1 MLIGNLYRA
10 LLGKA
15 DELCS
20 KDITA
25 NDVKEENA
33 LIADIEQ
40 ENEQL
45 LSKRNRELYSYK
57 KDTKLTQAEEKM
69 ERIKKLQ
76 RQEESKYKQF
86 INEANK
92 DSWVDFIANFSL
104 IIVRAFLP
112 FKDNLKYIFY
122 HFNSTIL
129 ALFEIIR
136 FFFVISTFG
145 IIIFL
150 FLIIYHFI
158 VSKSAL
164 ANSAKYGIPSI
175 FLYSSY
181 QEKEGQAFS
190 ITYGVWQIMF
200 FFGFVMFYYVTRS
213 EIYKNEAYVHSSKYS
228 VLSNYLFTSWDF
240 NVNSK
245 NKAQANKEEID
256 KLTNEYLT
264 DYKDKLR
271 NKGACCRCNCSHG
284 FGRVISYLIFVAI
297 MVVMFFIIMVF
308 FKARDFVKSDLTV
321 ADKVPGKNLFA
332 DLFPL
337 LLNALVAVVF
347 PYVFEL
353 LTLMERQK
361 PWGKMYSNSLKK
373 VIFACVF
380 VFSIIIEQVK
390 VVLKQEEFL
399 KHMNLDKG
407 ASSFDCHGQYIGFL
421 NTTGEALFTNRK
433 PMKQN
438 GFSVARED
446 EVGLNFLFLALF
458 YFGTYYVKEIILVI
472 GYSCC
477 KRCGT
482 RRFQPFEVLIHVFT
496 EFVLF
501 SVVVFFMP
509 FFILLFP
516 FIFFIDFKY
525 HFAVL
530 KNQAN
535 FKYDVITV
543 SHRNNAHDILSW
555 FFTLGLLSV
564 VVTLYFYLT
573 GFRKIGCSV
582 CVATDTFSMREFTN
596 QTVMMTMQNDTAL
609 ESLMTS
615 GIAENPFVGLFHK
628 IFSSSVVIFMF
639 LFSFLAMSLY
649 KNYEPDD
656 EYYEE
661 VIRKEKKLVDQI
673 EVINEHLVRR
683 DIISTVLLKLVND
696 KEQKKKKK

>member
-1 MLIGNLYRA
+1 
-10 LLGKA
+10 
-15 DELCS
+15 
-20 KDITA
+20 
-25 NDVKEENA
+25 
-33 LIADIEQ
+33 
-40 ENEQL
+40 
-45 LSKRNRELYSYK
+45 
-57 KDTKLTQAEEKM
+57 M

-92 DSWVDFIANFSL
+92 DSWVDFVANFFL
-104 IIVRAFLP
+104 VIVRTFLP
-112 FKDNLKYIFY
+112 FKDDLKYIFY

-129 ALFEIIR
+129 VLFEIIR
-136 FFFVISTFG
+136 FFFVISIVG

-158 VSKSAL
+158 VSGSKIGES
-164 ANSAKYGIPSI
+164 SKYGMPSV

-181 QEKEGQAFS
+181 QEKETQAVS
-190 ITYGVWQIMF
+190 ITYGVWQIIF
-200 FFGFVMFYYVTRS
+200 FFGFVMFYYVSRS

-240 NVNSK
+240 NINSK
-245 NKAQANKEEID
+245 NKAQANKDEID
-256 KLTNEYLT
+256 KLTTEYLN

-271 NKGACCRCNCSHG
+271 NKGVCCRCNCSHG
-284 FGRVISYLIFVAI
+284 FGRFISYVIFVAI
-297 MVVMFFIIMVF
+297 MVVMFFIIVAF
-308 FKARDFVKSDLTV
+308 FKARDFVRSDLTV
-321 ADKVPGKNLFA
+321 IETVPGKNMFA

-337 LLNALVAVVF
+337 LLNAIIAVVF
-347 PYVFEL
+347 PYVFQL

-373 VIFACVF
+373 VIFACLF

-390 VVLKQEEFL
+390 VVLEQEEFL

-407 ASSFDCHGQYIGFL
+407 ASSFDCHGQYRGFL
-421 NTTGEALFTNRK
+421 NETEAKLYTNRK
-433 PMKQN
+433 QMKPS
-438 GFSVARED
+438 GYTIARED
-446 EVGLNFLFLALF
+446 EMGLNFLFLALF

-472 GYSCC
+472 AYSCC
-477 KRCGT
+477 RRCGT
-482 RRFQPFEVLIHVFT
+482 RRFEPFDVLIHVFL
-496 EFVLF
+496 EFVLL

-516 FIFFIDFKY
+516 FIFIIEFKY

-530 KNQAN
+530 KKQAN
-535 FKYDVITV
+535 FKYDVVTV
-543 SHRNNAHDILSW
+543 SQRNNAHDMLSW
-555 FFTLGLLSV
+555 FFSLGLLSV

-573 GFRKIGCSV
+573 GFKKIGYSV
-582 CVATDTFSMREFTN
+582 CVATETHSMREFIN
-596 QTVMMTMQNDTAL
+596 STVMMLQNGT
-609 ESLMTS
+609 SLADSMTT
-615 GIAENPFVGLFHK
+615 GIAGNPAIGWAHK

-639 LFSFLAMSLY
+639 LFSLLAMSLY

-683 DIISTVLLKLVND
+683 DIISTVLLQLVNN
-696 KEQKKKKK
+696 KEDKKKKK

>member
-1 MLIGNLYRA
+1 
-10 LLGKA
+10 
-15 DELCS
+15 
-20 KDITA
+20 
-25 NDVKEENA
+25 
-33 LIADIEQ
+33 
-40 ENEQL
+40 
-45 LSKRNRELYSYK
+45 
-57 KDTKLTQAEEKM
+57 M

-92 DSWVDFIANFSL
+92 DSWVDFVANFFL
-104 IIVRAFLP
+104 VIVRTFLP
-112 FKDNLKYIFY
+112 FKDDLKYIFY

-129 ALFEIIR
+129 VLFEIIR
-136 FFFVISTFG
+136 FFFVISIVG

-158 VSKSAL
+158 VSGSKIGES
-164 ANSAKYGIPSI
+164 SKYGMPSV

-181 QEKEGQAFS
+181 QEKETQAVS
-190 ITYGVWQIMF
+190 ITYGVWQIIF
-200 FFGFVMFYYVTRS
+200 FFGFVMFYYVSRS

-240 NVNSK
+240 NINSK
-245 NKAQANKEEID
+245 NKAQANKDEID
-256 KLTNEYLT
+256 KLTTEYLN

-271 NKGACCRCNCSHG
+271 NKGVCCRCNCSHG
-284 FGRVISYLIFVAI
+284 FGRFISYVIFVAI
-297 MVVMFFIIMVF
+297 MVVMFFIIVAF
-308 FKARDFVKSDLTV
+308 FKARDFVRSDLTV
-321 ADKVPGKNLFA
+321 IETVPGKNMFA

-337 LLNALVAVVF
+337 LLNAIIAVVF
-347 PYVFEL
+347 PYVFQL

-373 VIFACVF
+373 VIFACLF

-390 VVLKQEEFL
+390 VVLEQEEFL

-407 ASSFDCHGQYIGFL
+407 ASSFDCHGQYLGFL
-421 NTTGEALFTNRK
+421 NETGADLYANRK
-433 PMKQN
+433 QMKPS
-438 GFSVARED
+438 GYTIARED
-446 EVGLNFLFLALF
+446 EMGLNFLFLALF

-477 KRCGT
+477 RRCGT
-482 RRFQPFEVLIHVFT
+482 RRFEPFDVLIHVFL
-496 EFVLF
+496 EFVLL

-516 FIFFIDFKY
+516 FIFIIEFKY

-530 KNQAN
+530 KKQAN
-535 FKYDVITV
+535 FKYDVVTV
-543 SHRNNAHDILSW
+543 SQRNNAHDMLSW
-555 FFTLGLLSV
+555 FFSLGLLSV

-573 GFRKIGCSV
+573 GFKKIGYSV
-582 CVATDTFSMREFTN
+582 CVATETHSMREFIN
-596 QTVMMTMQNDTAL
+596 STVMMLQNGT
-609 ESLMTS
+609 SLADSMTT
-615 GIAENPFVGLFHK
+615 GIAGNPAIGWAHK

-639 LFSFLAMSLY
+639 LFSLLAMSLY

-683 DIISTVLLKLVND
+683 DIISTVLLQLVNN
-696 KEQKKKKK
+696 KEDKKKKK